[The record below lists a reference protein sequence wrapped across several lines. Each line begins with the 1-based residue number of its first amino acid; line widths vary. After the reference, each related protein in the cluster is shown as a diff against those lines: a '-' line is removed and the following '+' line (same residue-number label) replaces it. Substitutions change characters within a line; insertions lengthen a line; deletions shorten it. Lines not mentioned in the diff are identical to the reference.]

1 VPGQCTD
8 PRLQYT
14 SVDDRVCQTARI
26 DAYHRPPG
34 LVEVRDVK
42 PKVLPHTSC

>member
-1 VPGQCTD
+1 MIGSAKPTGST
-8 PRLQYT
+8 PT
-14 SVDDRVCQTARI
+14 IT
-26 DAYHRPPG
+26 RPD